1 MRYLVCISLLA
12 LAPGLAWAQGGNP
25 GDPDYWQKPATLRA
39 SISLSTSAVINGVIM
54 KKPQLGFNLSGEKA
68 SAFYGAS
75 ISTVDNNLGS
85 DSQNQFFG
93 GFRQSLGKTSIRYQA
108 TYRVYP
114 GTLPQYNDSGLTY
127 QVTAS
132 RTLFG
137 VGTSLGLDYSDS
149 DFARVSKSYGV
160 NGSLSHS
167 LLKNMSGWL
176 SLSYHKQRGG
186 VDSLNTNIGIWYQM
200 TPKMG
205 LSASVNNWHAY
216 ASWNRDR
223 PTLSVGISRTL

>member
-1 MRYLVCISLLA
+1 MRYLLCISLLA
-12 LAPGLAWAQGGNP
+12 LVPGLAWAEGNP

-39 SISLSTSAVINGVIM
+39 SISLSTSAVINGIIM

-68 SAFYGAS
+68 DAFYGAG

-85 DSQNQFFG
+85 DSQDQFYAG
-93 GFRQSLGKTSIRYQA
+93 YRQHLGKTTIRYQA
-108 TYRVYP
+108 NYRLYP
-114 GTLPQYNDSGLTY
+114 GTLDQYTKAGLIY

-132 RTLFG
+132 RTFSG
-137 VGTSLGLDYSDS
+137 IGTSLGMEYSDH
-149 DFARVSKSYGV
+149 DFANVRKSYGL
-160 NGSLSHS
+160 NGSISRG

-176 SLSYHKQRGG
+176 SLSYHKQWGG
-186 VDSLNTNIGIWYQM
+186 VDSLNTNIGLWYQM
-200 TPKMG
+200 SPKMG
-205 LSASVNNWHAY
+205 FSASVNSWHAY

>member
-1 MRYLVCISLLA
+1 MRYLLCIPLLT
-12 LAPGLAWAQGGNP
+12 LAPGLACAQGSNP

-39 SISLSTSAVINGVIM
+39 SISVSTSAVINGIIM
-54 KKPQLGFNLSGEKA
+54 KTPQLGFNLSGEKA
-68 SAFYGAS
+68 TAFYGAG

-85 DSQNQFFG
+85 DSQDQVYA
-93 GFRQSLGKTSIRYQA
+93 GFRQPLGKTTIRYQVTWRA
-108 TYRVYP
+108 YP

-127 QVTAS
+127 AVTAS
-132 RTLFG
+132 RSLFG
-137 VGTSLGLDYSDS
+137 VHTSLGADYSGR
-149 DFARVSKSYGV
+149 DFANVRKSYGL
-160 NGSLSHS
+160 NGSLSHG
-167 LLKNMSGWL
+167 LMKNMSGWL
-176 SLSYHKQRGG
+176 SLSYHKQWGG
-186 VDSLNTNIGIWYQM
+186 VDSLNTNIGVWYQM

>member
-1 MRYLVCISLLA
+1 MRYLLYTSFLA
-12 LAPGLAWAQGGNP
+12 LLPGMAQAQGSNP
-25 GDPDYWQKPATLRA
+25 GDPDYWQKPASLRA

-54 KKPQLGFNLSGEKA
+54 KKPQLGLNLSGEKA
-68 SAFYGAS
+68 DAFYGAS

-85 DSQNQFFG
+85 DSQDQLYAG
-93 GFRQSLGKTSIRYQA
+93 YRQSLGKVQIRYQA
-108 TYRVYP
+108 SYRAYP
-114 GTLPQYNDSGLTY
+114 GTLDQYTDSSLVY

-132 RTLFG
+132 RSFFG
-137 VGTSLGLDYSDS
+137 VGTSLSAEYSDA
-149 DFARVSKSYGV
+149 DFANVRKSYGV
-160 NGSLSHS
+160 NGSVSHG
-167 LLKNMSGWL
+167 LMKNMSGWM
-176 SLSYHKQRGG
+176 SLSYHKQWGG
-186 VDSLNTNIGIWYQM
+186 VDSLNTNIGLWYQV